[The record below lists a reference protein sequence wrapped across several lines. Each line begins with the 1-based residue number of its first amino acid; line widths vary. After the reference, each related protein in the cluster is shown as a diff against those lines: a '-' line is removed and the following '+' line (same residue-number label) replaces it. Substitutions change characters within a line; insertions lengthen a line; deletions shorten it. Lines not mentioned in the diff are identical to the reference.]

1 MDERIERL
9 KRVAE
14 GGDID
19 NLYMLIQEDAYL
31 LEHIDQVPFFDT
43 PLHIAA
49 SIGHIP
55 FVLEMMRLKPSFA
68 RKSNPDGFS
77 PIHLAIRNGQAQMVR
92 QLLQV
97 DGNLVRAKGREG
109 MTPLHYAAAYDY
121 LDLLAEFLSVCP
133 HSIEDVT
140 IRNMTA
146 LHIALKYNKLESFKL
161 LVGWL
166 GQNRSENSIVWERKV
181 LNWKDEEG
189 NTVLHVAAVSHV
201 LAWTNA
207 DINIKN
213 LEVTTTLQQDNNVAT
228 HTQTEREVVKSIS
241 EVGVEDLVKA
251 GLGIEEANE
260 FERVLKEAILSAG
273 AKGSEPREVWRE
285 IVGRMVLKPWH
296 PHELHQLVY
305 YSVYANWDLS
315 TNGPPLYW
323 FPSLYQSKHSNL
335 GCLMEKYG
343 SKLLGTSYKDP
354 ITSFSLF
361 QKFSVQHPEAYWSI
375 VLRELSVSFHEAPN
389 RVVEAAPYKAI
400 VLPVIGNDVG
410 IQLREQDLSWND
422 FLSSA
427 NHHLRSNHYIPIYQP
442 VESVTNILFSSG
454 TTGEPKAIPW
464 TQISPIRCAA
474 DSWAHMDTQI
484 GDVVCWPTN
493 LGWVME
499 PILLYSCF
507 LAGASAT
514 LALYHGS
521 PLGRSFGKFVQVT

>member
-77 PIHLAIRNGQAQMVR
+77 PIHLVIRNGQAQMVR

-140 IRNMTA
+140 IRNMTV

-189 NTVLHVAAVSHV
+189 NTVLHVAVS
-201 LAWTNA
+201 
-207 DINIKN
+207 KN
-213 LEVTTTLQQDNNVAT
+213 QPQANSL
-228 HTQTEREVVKSIS
+228 HSSIIYIR
-241 EVGVEDLVKA
+241 K
-251 GLGIEEANE
+251 
-260 FERVLKEAILSAG
+260 
-273 AKGSEPREVWRE
+273 
-285 IVGRMVLKPWH
+285 
-296 PHELHQLVY
+296 
-305 YSVYANWDLS
+305 
-315 TNGPPLYW
+315 
-323 FPSLYQSKHSNL
+323 KHSKVVYVVN
-335 GCLMEKYG
+335 
-343 SKLLGTSYKDP
+343 
-354 ITSFSLF
+354 
-361 QKFSVQHPEAYWSI
+361 
-375 VLRELSVSFHEAPN
+375 VS
-389 RVVEAAPYKAI
+389 
-400 VLPVIGNDVG
+400 
-410 IQLREQDLSWND
+410 
-422 FLSSA
+422 
-427 NHHLRSNHYIPIYQP
+427 
-442 VESVTNILFSSG
+442 
-454 TTGEPKAIPW
+454 
-464 TQISPIRCAA
+464 
-474 DSWAHMDTQI
+474 
-484 GDVVCWPTN
+484 
-493 LGWVME
+493 
-499 PILLYSCF
+499 
-507 LAGASAT
+507 
-514 LALYHGS
+514 
-521 PLGRSFGKFVQVT
+521 